1 MSSKTPSFLF
11 TNLKCFQPQV
21 AHGKRH
27 DKPSLRQILFGLLDP
42 THTGGDK
49 ERRVRDSC
57 CGRLLFA
64 ILAVVDCSLRPKRAL
79 LARQG
84 IRDTKGNSRTDR
96 EVADQKGM
104 IGPKWNS
111 SPIRA
116 SWPERTTSSRKD
128 NFVVKGY

>member
-79 LARQG
+79 LAR
-84 IRDTKGNSRTDR
+84 
-96 EVADQKGM
+96 
-104 IGPKWNS
+104 
-111 SPIRA
+111 
-116 SWPERTTSSRKD
+116 
-128 NFVVKGY
+128 